1 MDLVHNISVKR
12 ILFIFLF
19 VGPVANAKLLLPT
32 SLNSNDR
39 QAALE
44 ILGYG
49 SAPKILGNP
58 YTLGGYSGVE
68 LGVTTEVIP
77 TSDIARLGSKVS
89 QQQGETSYSVV
100 TLGKGIYGNVDT
112 YFQFGLL
119 GGAEDISNFGG
130 QLRWSFFQAEYLPA
144 FLTAVLSANSANFQN
159 LLVTN
164 TQASDLVLGVS
175 VDDVTLFLGA
185 GIVKSQGSFTGG
197 AGGIT
202 DSTDSVKENISG
214 GHYLAGLNIKFSSVF
229 LAMEIDRYTQSTY
242 SAKLGLRF

>member
-1 MDLVHNISVKR
+1 MI
-12 ILFIFLF
+12 
-19 VGPVANAKLLLPT
+19 LPT
-32 SLNSNDR
+32 GMNSSDR

-49 SAPKILGNP
+49 TSPKLLGNP

-77 TSDIARLGSKVS
+77 TSDIARLGSKAN
-89 QQQGETSYSVV
+89 QQQGETSYSVF
-100 TLGKGIYGNVDT
+100 TLGKGIYSNLDT

-119 GGAEDISNFGG
+119 GGAENISNMGG
-130 QLRWSFFQAEYLPA
+130 QLRWSFFQAEYVPA
-144 FLTAVLSANSANFQN
+144 FVTAVLSGSSVNFQN
-159 LLVTN
+159 LLITN
-164 TQASDLVLGVS
+164 TQTGDIVLGVS

-185 GIVKSQGSFTGG
+185 GLVKSQGSFTGG

-202 DSTDSVKENISG
+202 DGTDSVKENISG
-214 GHYLAGLNIKFSSVF
+214 SHYLAGLNIKFSSVF